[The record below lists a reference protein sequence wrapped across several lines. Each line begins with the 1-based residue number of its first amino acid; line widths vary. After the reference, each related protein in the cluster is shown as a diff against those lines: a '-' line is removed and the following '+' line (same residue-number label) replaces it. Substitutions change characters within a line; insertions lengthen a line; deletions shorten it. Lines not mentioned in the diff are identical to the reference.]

1 MKKVFFI
8 ISHLKAGGS
17 EKVFWI
23 LSQYF
28 DPSVFEVYL
37 LVLDSN
43 ETFYSRH
50 LNAVKIIDLHSP
62 RASKAIFKIIK
73 LIKAEKPYAVFT
85 TGGHINTLLAFISM
99 FVTIPKLVGRE
110 SNVMNIMTE
119 LGGFKEKFWDK
130 FLSFTY
136 KRFDI
141 AICQSQEIKKSLAEH
156 YQISEGKLRVIPNPI
171 LKTEIIKSPNHT
183 SSKKIIIIARLAI
196 EKGIIRFLHIL
207 NNLPPEYVLTIAG
220 EGPMKSEIV
229 QLIRDLNL
237 IERVKLV
244 GIVREIP
251 ELIASHDLLV
261 LPSFTEGFPNV
272 VLESLEV
279 GVPVLAFDVGGIRAM
294 INPGFNGYII
304 RQNNL
309 HDFQNGVEKAC
320 NQKWNHR
327 LIKADVENRFS
338 VKKVVKQYEALIS

>member
-1 MKKVFFI
+1 
-8 ISHLKAGGS
+8 
-17 EKVFWI
+17 
-23 LSQYF
+23 
-28 DPSVFEVYL
+28 
-37 LVLDSN
+37 
-43 ETFYSRH
+43 
-50 LNAVKIIDLHSP
+50 
-62 RASKAIFKIIK
+62 
-73 LIKAEKPYAVFT
+73 
-85 TGGHINTLLAFISM
+85 
-99 FVTIPKLVGRE
+99 
-110 SNVMNIMTE
+110 
-119 LGGFKEKFWDK
+119 
-130 FLSFTY
+130 
-136 KRFDI
+136 
-141 AICQSQEIKKSLAEH
+141 
-156 YQISEGKLRVIPNPI
+156 
-171 LKTEIIKSPNHT
+171 
-183 SSKKIIIIARLAI
+183 
-196 EKGIIRFLHIL
+196 
-207 NNLPPEYVLTIAG
+207 
-220 EGPMKSEIV
+220 MKSEIV

-338 VKKVVKQYEALIS
+338 VKKVVKQYEDLIS

>member
-28 DPSVFEVYL
+28 DQSLFEVYL

-43 ETFYSRH
+43 ETFYSRD
-50 LNAVKIIDLHSP
+50 LRGVKIIDLHSP
-62 RASKAIFKIIK
+62 RASKAIFKIIR
-73 LIKAEKPYAVFT
+73 LIKVEKPYAVFT

-99 FVTIPKLVGRE
+99 FVTIPKLIGRE

-119 LGGFKEKFWDK
+119 LGGLKEKFWDK
-130 FLSFTY
+130 FLSFTN

-156 YQISEGKLRVIPNPI
+156 YHISEDKLRVIPNPI
-171 LKTEIIKSPNHT
+171 LKTDIIKFP
-183 SSKKIIIIARLAI
+183 SSTNYKKIIIIARLAI

-220 EGPMKSEIV
+220 EGPMKSEIMQV
-229 QLIRDLNL
+229 IKDLNL
-237 IERVKLV
+237 NDRVKLV

-251 ELIASHDLLV
+251 ELIAAHDLLA
-261 LPSFTEGFPNV
+261 LPSFTEGFPNA
-272 VLESLEV
+272 VLEALEV
-279 GVPVLAFDVGGIRAM
+279 GVPVLAFEVGGIKAM
-294 INPGFNGYII
+294 LKPGFNGYII
-304 RQNNL
+304 QQNNL
-309 HDFQNGVEKAC
+309 QEFLNGIVKVC
-320 NQKWNHR
+320 HQKWNHQ
-327 LIKADVENRFS
+327 LIKADIENRFG
-338 VKKVVKQYEALIS
+338 VQKVVKQYEALIS